1 MTRRLLAPLFVLT
14 ALLAACDGG
23 ESKSSADPKVV
34 AAAEQ
39 VWKTKCSTCH
49 GATGLGDGAA
59 GQALNPKPRSFRD
72 HAWQN
77 KVTDEHI
84 TKVIVEGGAAVG
96 LSSNMAPSPEL
107 RDKPEVVAELVKKIR
122 GFGG

>member
-1 MTRRLLAPLFVLT
+1 MFPLIAVATLLG
-14 ALLAACDGG
+14 ACGG
-23 ESKSSADPKVV
+23 NDSKSSADPKIV

-49 GATGLGDGAA
+49 GAQGLGDGAA
-59 GQALNPKPRSFRD
+59 GQALNPRPRSFHD

-77 KVTDEHI
+77 KVTDDHI
-84 TKVIVEGGAAVG
+84 KKVIVEGGAAVG
-96 LSSNMAPSPEL
+96 LSPNMAPNPEL

-122 GFGG
+122 AFGG